1 MKEYLLNIGEQM
13 STRITEDIG
22 KFIATLKEPVDP
34 VLLQKATEQTLAV
47 HKGFAVKREVRDGL
61 CYWVEN
67 PLKPVVRQ
75 WPDCKNCVYG
85 DADTNEFPWE
95 VLYAGKD
102 IIFAG
107 THAMTDGG
115 GIIRFMGTL
124 LCKYFVLAGV
134 KIADYKEILMDESS
148 ELSLEDGF
156 EVNFM
161 KNSEDA
167 VGVPTEKAPSFISED
182 FFDIE
187 NKSVEYTITL
197 SKKQISDIAHG
208 GEVST
213 FAVIAYM
220 LAKTMERFL
229 EGNESNIQIQV
240 PIDMRPYFGS
250 RTDHNFSTVAH
261 LNYDQKRM
269 GKRSKEFILT
279 VFRSHLDIIT
289 DKGNLQKNIDQI
301 RGGTMMVTQ
310 SPEALNKLVDQYK
323 VLLTQPIACWFY
335 THMTQLGYPDEVM
348 EKLEDF
354 RVEDNEYFNT
364 RMVALGI
371 TFGDK
376 INLIINQHTKN
387 NGIIQKLKEVLDEN
401 SIEYTIS
408 NQRKYLNAYYAI
420 GKYDE

>member
-1 MKEYLLNIGEQM
+1 M
-13 STRITEDIG
+13 
-22 KFIATLKEPVDP
+22 
-34 VLLQKATEQTLAV
+34 
-47 HKGFAVKREVRDGL
+47 
-61 CYWVEN
+61 
-67 PLKPVVRQ
+67 
-75 WPDCKNCVYG
+75 
-85 DADTNEFPWE
+85 
-95 VLYAGKD
+95 
-102 IIFAG
+102 
-107 THAMTDGG
+107 
-115 GIIRFMGTL
+115 
-124 LCKYFVLAGV
+124 
-134 KIADYKEILMDESS
+134 
-148 ELSLEDGF
+148 
-156 EVNFM
+156 
-161 KNSEDA
+161 
-167 VGVPTEKAPSFISED
+167 
-182 FFDIE
+182 
-187 NKSVEYTITL
+187 
-197 SKKQISDIAHG
+197 
-208 GEVST
+208 ST

-310 SPEALNKLVDQYK
+310 SPEALNTLVDQYK

-335 THMTQLGYPDEVM
+335 THMTQLSYPDEVM